1 MSFEQTLIESF
12 AKHSSHCQI
21 STSVLRWHR
30 SGWDGIAEPQLLK
43 QLMKRVL
50 VCEGL
55 VGWLVPQ

>member
-30 SGWDGIAEPQLLK
+30 SGWDGIAEAAKEAGPGMWGLAW
-43 QLMKRVL
+43 
-50 VCEGL
+50 L
-55 VGWLVPQ
+55 VGPPVIES